1 MINVL
6 TADDF
11 TEKIF
16 DSGLLTKD
24 LSLTTITDYTTLLA
38 ALQAAVTA
46 GTTLLGATTG
56 GINFSD
62 EKEYYDPETDGKV
75 QPIKGD
81 KHITKRTVKITG
93 TLKRLSMQN
102 IKDIIVAAD
111 LATES
116 NIETL
121 TPRLDLS
128 DDDYIDELQWF
139 GFKEDNS
146 AIVVVTLQNALQ
158 TGGANLAAPNKA
170 DATLPFEFTAHATQA
185 ASTTIPYTIKEY
197 TPAA

>member
-6 TADDF
+6 TAADF

-24 LSLTTITDYTTLLA
+24 LSLTGATDYTTLLA
-38 ALQAAVTA
+38 ALQAAVTD
-46 GTTLLGATTG
+46 GTSLLGATTG
-56 GINFSD
+56 GVNFSD
-62 EKEYYDPETDGKV
+62 TPEYYDPETDGKF

-81 KHITKRTVKITG
+81 KHIINRTVKIAG

-102 IKDIIVAAD
+102 LKDIIVAAD
-111 LATES
+111 LATAS

-121 TPRLDLS
+121 TPRADID

-146 AIVVVTLQNALQ
+146 AIVVITLSNALQ
-158 TGGANLAAPNKA
+158 TAGAALAAPNKA
-170 DATLPFEFTAHATQA
+170 DASIPFEFTAHAAQA
-185 ASTTIPYTIKEY
+185 TSTTVPYTIKEY